1 MEANAKAEEYGTVV
15 PSNITP
21 GPFVQ
26 LAADNNDLNEETLD
40 GKNTTHATTMVVYQ
54 QKPFGPEPSTITI
67 ADHSVKRRSLQST
80 SKVYDIQECPAH
92 GRRPAGSAYISEV
105 GAKWYEESKNC
116 FEKASDTDN
125 IWSLMRVNPTSL
137 RLMQR
142 SMQKYRKSADGAVLM
157 PSCILKCHKK
167 AI

>member
-1 MEANAKAEEYGTVV
+1 MEVIAKPEEYGTVV
-15 PSNITP
+15 PSNITS

-54 QKPFGPEPSTITI
+54 QKPFGPEPSTITV

-80 SKVYDIQECPAH
+80 SKVYDIEECLAH
-92 GRRPAGSAYISEV
+92 GRRPAASAYISEV
-105 GAKWYEESKNC
+105 EAKCTKKVKIVSRKPL
-116 FEKASDTDN
+116 TDK

-137 RLMQR
+137 RDATEHAEV
-142 SMQKYRKSADGAVLM
+142 QKI
-157 PSCILKCHKK
+157 P
-167 AI
+167 